1 MITHTK
7 WMEYIL
13 YTVLAIVIQLTFGR
27 SYFFPDG
34 QPACGDTPGGMMV
47 RNEAMCKFMFSL
59 ERGHSQLRVLVA
71 FILSGFVAR

>member
-13 YTVLAIVIQLTFGR
+13 YTVLAIVIQISFGR

-34 QPACGDTPGGMMV
+34 QPACGDNLGGKAV
-47 RNEAMCKFMFSL
+47 RNATMCDFMFSL
-59 ERGHSQLRVLVA
+59 ERGHSQLQVLVA